1 MPPRRIGGDRERERV
16 RVRVRGRYT
25 SRTGGLRGGGGGGGR
40 R

>member
-16 RVRVRGRYT
+16 RVRARGRYT